1 MAEWKTDT
9 EEVKEVVRRCRDF
22 KESLQEKRC
31 GGFIK
36 DLDSYA
42 LKIIVERRKIEMQ
55 LEKAIGELKAAR
67 EKRRGFWGFLGE
79 LGRDFGNAVGE
90 IIPPVKLCAELC
102 EKGLNLMED
111 NIEKWEHNV
120 RLLERMLEIYSNQ
133 AKASVEL
140 VNQALEGVKKRL
152 HFYTDKHQEFIRRLK
167 QVSDAIDNEYN
178 FPTPGVL
185 MEYDFERPTFSYNPK
200 KSVFNER
207 LKDLREDFSASL
219 YADWKDRINAFSHR
233 DRAKAS
239 KEREF
244 EKNLEDL
251 MGASSYDENPNDEL
265 DRMASS
271 KEREFEKSLEDL
283 MPSVLSV
290 PSYNESLTL
299 AKKNCV
305 KNCKKAL
312 EGFTEKIK
320 EAPNDSNA
328 VNEAFDN
335 LETEL
340 ERATDDERLKGLREN
355 FASLYADL
363 CADLKDKIHHNA
375 LSNDELDR
383 MIASIEQEFEKSLEG
398 LTPSFRDKTNA
409 LSGDD
414 LERLA
419 SSKEQEFEKNLED
432 LMPSVLGVP
441 SYDESFSLAK
451 KHCVKNFK
459 KALQDFAE
467 KIKEAPND
475 SNAVNEAFDNLETE
489 LERATESLSQKIAPI
504 LERYENYKRQALEYR
519 EFLEKEKEGF
529 MVDEQNPYPEEV
541 RFNELRLAEFDSV
554 FSAIVPLEDLNK
566 TACTH
571 HALKALQAALKDND
585 LGFDATDLEQI
596 AKGFIPRGYLWHF
609 DANVLGNVALV
620 REELLLGVK
629 HTKGYSLWTE
639 FLQKQN

>member
-9 EEVKEVVRRCRDF
+9 EEVKKVVGRCRDF

-55 LEKAIGELKAAR
+55 LEKAIGKLNAAR
-67 EKRRGFWGFLGE
+67 KKRKGFWGSILDFCGGVCDAVSTIFPPAKLG
-79 LGRDFGNAVGE
+79 
-90 IIPPVKLCAELC
+90 AEAC
-102 EKGLNLMED
+102 ERGLNLMED

-120 RLLERMLEIYSNQ
+120 RLLEQMLEIYSNQ
-133 AKASVEL
+133 AKASVDL
-140 VNQALEGVKKRL
+140 VNQAWEGVKKRL

-167 QVSDAIDNEYN
+167 QASDAIDNEYN

-185 MEYDFERPTFSYNPK
+185 MEYDFERPTISYSPK

-219 YADWKDRINAFSHR
+219 YADLKDRINAFSNKDH
-233 DRAKAS
+233 AKAS
-239 KEREF
+239 KEREL
-244 EKNLEDL
+244 ENLEDW

-265 DRMASS
+265 DRMANS

-320 EAPNDSNA
+320 ESPNDSNA
-328 VNEAFDN
+328 VNEAFDS
-335 LETEL
+335 LEREL
-340 ERATDDERLKGLREN
+340 E
-355 FASLYADL
+355 
-363 CADLKDKIHHNA
+363 I
-375 LSNDELDR
+375 
-383 MIASIEQEFEKSLEG
+383 
-398 LTPSFRDKTNA
+398 
-409 LSGDD
+409 
-414 LERLA
+414 
-419 SSKEQEFEKNLED
+419 
-432 LMPSVLGVP
+432 
-441 SYDESFSLAK
+441 
-451 KHCVKNFK
+451 
-459 KALQDFAE
+459 
-467 KIKEAPND
+467 
-475 SNAVNEAFDNLETE
+475 
-489 LERATESLSQKIAPI
+489 ATENLSQKIDPV
-504 LERYENYKRQALEYR
+504 LERNENYTQKALEYR
-519 EFLEKEKEGF
+519 EFLESRKEGF
-529 MVDEQNPYPEEV
+529 IVDEKNPYPEEV
-541 RFNELRLAEFDSV
+541 SFNEWRLAEFDSV
-554 FSAIVPLEDLNK
+554 FSPIAPLEDLNK
-566 TACTH
+566 TACAH

-585 LGFDATDLEQI
+585 LGFDATELEQI

-629 HTKGYSLWTE
+629 HTKGYKLWE
-639 FLQKQN
+639 KFLQTQN